1 MSPWP
6 GSALRASLPRTGLHY
21 PKSTVSYS
29 QVPLR
34 IAHISDMHAGEV
46 TFQHDVMAKAIE
58 KINRMQPDVVVV
70 AGDLTAAGYEDEYVE
85 AAAILAQIEP
95 PKLIIPGNHDARN
108 VGWVHFEHYFG
119 DRFSRLRHGFDAER
133 SERLRATGFTV
144 AGVDSSEPDLDEGR
158 VGRDRY
164 QWIRTQY
171 DHPEDIKVFAIHH
184 HLVSVPGTG
193 RERNIVMDA
202 GDLLAQLT
210 SLDIDLIVS
219 GHKHV
224 PFFWG
229 VNGTLIANS
238 GTCATKRLRGLTPS
252 SWNEVEIDASTIKVF
267 LHYPDGRRELAV
279 IFSRKT
285 RALTREAFTMT
296 EEFIASNRL
305 SAVI

>member
-1 MSPWP
+1 
-6 GSALRASLPRTGLHY
+6 
-21 PKSTVSYS
+21 
-29 QVPLR
+29 LR
-34 IAHISDMHAGEV
+34 IAHISDLHAGEI
-46 TFQHDVMAKAIE
+46 TFQHDVMARAIE
-58 KINRMQPDVVVV
+58 TINRMRPDVVVV

-85 AAAILAQIEP
+85 AAGIIAQIEP
-95 PKLIIPGNHDARN
+95 PKVIIPGNHDARN
-108 VGWVHFEHYFG
+108 VGWVHFERFFG
-119 DRFSRLRHGFDAER
+119 NRFSRMRRGFGPDRA
-133 SERLRATGFTV
+133 ERLRATGFTV
-144 AGVDSSEPDLDEGR
+144 VGVDSSEPDLDEGR

-164 QWIRTQY
+164 HWIRTQFE
-171 DHPEDIKVFAIHH
+171 DPDDIKIFAIHH

-229 VNGTLIANS
+229 INGILIANS
-238 GTCATKRLRGLTPS
+238 GTCSTKRLRGLTPS

-285 RALTREAFTMT
+285 RALTREAFYMT
-296 EEFIASNRL
+296 DEFIASNRL